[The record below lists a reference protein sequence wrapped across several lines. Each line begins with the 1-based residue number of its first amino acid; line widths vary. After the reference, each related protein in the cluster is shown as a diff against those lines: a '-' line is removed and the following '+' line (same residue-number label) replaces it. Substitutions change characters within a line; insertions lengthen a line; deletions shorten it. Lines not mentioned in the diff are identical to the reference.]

1 MKKTSGSVPGP
12 ARCTIC
18 DGKQLAGALH
28 GIGAKQ
34 EHAIDGEY
42 RRDKSETECHRR
54 DNRERREG
62 SVAERAQR
70 VEDVARQV
78 IDETSAPSVATLV
91 GGKRHRAEARKRAG
105 ASVDGTQTGGDVLL
119 RLALDV
125 ESEFLVELTFDAARG
140 NQGANPQ
147 QQVAEVHGVACPTL
161 SAGWCR
167 LSNTKMRRG
176 CAKVQ

>member
-1 MKKTSGSVPGP
+1 MKKTYGSVPGP

-28 GIGAKQ
+28 GIDAKQ
-34 EHAIDGEY
+34 ENAVDREH

-54 DNRERREG
+54 DDREGREG
-62 SVAERAQR
+62 SAAERAQR

-147 QQVAEVHGVACPTL
+147 QQVAEVHGVAC
-161 SAGWCR
+161 R
-167 LSNTKMRRG
+167 H
-176 CAKVQ
+176 